1 MAKTSWNSKK
11 WLGTNDLLC
20 ALAKLIPWSLDIGGS
35 SILSWLEVRVRK
47 RGKGSLDM
55 TELFKDFEK
64 STVTVHSPHTSPL
77 LSPQTSNRHP
87 EDKFDAGN
95 HGDSHSCWQD
105 LDQLPESRWSTRS
118 HSTTPLHFSTKCL
131 YEQLDYLATDSTR
144 QHLRVPQGSVR
155 EAAILLKSSCHHLN
169 PHPTR
174 PRPNKASTFTTEFC

>member
-47 RGKGSLDM
+47 RGKGSLEM

-77 LSPQTSNRHP
+77 LSPQTSNRQP

-105 LDQLPESRWSTRS
+105 LDELPESGWSTRS
-118 HSTTPLHFSTKCL
+118 HSTTPPHFSTKCL

-144 QHLRVPQGSVR
+144 KNLRVPQGSVR
-155 EAAILLKSSCHHLN
+155 EAAILL
-169 PHPTR
+169 
-174 PRPNKASTFTTEFC
+174 